1 MMTSRNLR
9 LWVGLVILLVAAGVR
24 LWALQD
30 APPGL
35 QHDEIYNVQDG
46 RLSVEQG
53 NFPIYYPN
61 NQGREGSFIWLMG
74 LSYRLF
80 GATLIAVKFLPFA
93 FGMLTVALLFRVFG
107 MAYGYRTG
115 TLSAALCAVSFWA
128 IFASRVGLRAVMLPV
143 FVLLVAWGLWSIC
156 TRRRIA
162 WRYVLL
168 TGLALGAAIY
178 TYLSSFV
185 LYIGFAGFVVGLLLF
200 NRRLLRRRFFA
211 LAAVGL
217 LGFVIASP
225 MISFRLTDPEAQSR
239 VENIT
244 RPWNAFKAGDSAEL
258 VDNAW
263 RLAGMPVFTGD
274 PEWRYNVAE
283 RPLFGTP
290 FGLLV
295 YVGLV
300 SAFWNIRRYPLNM
313 LLLVLATAGLI
324 PSLLTVQAPS
334 FLRSIIVLPSVM
346 LFMALGIETVA
357 QLAAR
362 LLLRS
367 NYSQLAW
374 ALGGVVIAVT
384 AMTDWPAYFSVWT
397 RSDEVQ
403 SIYRDDL
410 EQLAAYLRAHNVPLA
425 LVSTTETNL
434 DAMVYQY
441 ANPPASSE
449 VVFFSGRTNI
459 VLSESPTLLF
469 VSPFSP
475 ISEAHADWL
484 TPINGTAYMGKV
496 PSQDGDT
503 AFDIYRL
510 NDTHSAVSERLNTV
524 SQYTVYLGPADGF
537 PSADVQDWGQP
548 LSLPVNFGNVIELVG
563 VEVPRMAIFN
573 EYDGVNLQLYFHPLV
588 SGTGLPVNV
597 FAHLLRLDG
606 TIAAQRDLMG
616 VSPADWNPETVFIQ
630 DNFIVTGPQPTGS
643 YILVMGLYNW
653 MTGERLSVIDQEG
666 TPLGDRL
673 VLAAVDVIA
682 RQ

>member
-9 LWVGLVILLVAAGVR
+9 IWVGLVILLVAAGVR

-80 GATLIAVKFLPFA
+80 GATLVAVKFPPFA

-107 MAYGYRTG
+107 MAYGYRAG

-128 IFASRVGLRAVMLPV
+128 IFTSRVGLRAVMLPV
-143 FVLLVAWGLWSIC
+143 FVLLVAWGLWFVCI
-156 TRRRIA
+156 RRQIVR
-162 WRYVLL
+162 RHVLL

-185 LYIGFAGFVVGLLLF
+185 LYIGFVGFVLGLLLF

-211 LAAVGL
+211 LAAVGI

-225 MISFRLTDPEAQSR
+225 MIYFRLTDPEAQSR

-244 RPWNAFKAGDSAEL
+244 RPWNAFKTGDPAEL

-295 YVGLV
+295 YVGLMA
-300 SAFWNIRRYPLNM
+300 AFWNIRRHPLNM
-313 LLLVLATAGLI
+313 MLIVLAIAGLI

-357 QLAAR
+357 QLVAR
-362 LLLRS
+362 LLRS
-367 NYSQLAW
+367 NYSQIAW
-374 ALGGVVIAVT
+374 VMGVVVIAVT
-384 AMTDWPAYFSVWT
+384 AITDWPAYFGVWT

-410 EQLAAYLRAHNVPLA
+410 EQLASYLRAHNVPLA
-425 LVSTTETNL
+425 LVSTAETNL

-441 ANPPASSE
+441 ANPPTSSE

-475 ISEAHADWL
+475 ISEAHTDWL

-510 NDTHSAVSERLNTV
+510 NDARSAVSERLSAV

-588 SGTGLPVNV
+588 RRTSLPVNV

-630 DNFIVTGPQPTGS
+630 DNFIVAGPQPAGS

-653 MTGERLSVIDQEG
+653 MTGERLPVLDEEG
-666 TPLGDRL
+666 DPLGGRL

-682 RQ
+682 RE